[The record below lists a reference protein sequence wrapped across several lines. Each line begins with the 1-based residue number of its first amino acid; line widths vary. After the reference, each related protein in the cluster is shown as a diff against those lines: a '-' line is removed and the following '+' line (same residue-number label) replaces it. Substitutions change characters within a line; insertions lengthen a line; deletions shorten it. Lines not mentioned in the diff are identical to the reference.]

1 MDVNAQCLFCRIA
14 RAEIPADVVLDTDRV
29 VAFRDIDP
37 KAPTHVL
44 VIPKDHHANLAQMST
59 SDPELAGLVLQAI
72 AEVVKEEGLTQGY
85 RTVFN
90 TGTDG
95 GQSVDHVHAH
105 VLGGR
110 SLTWPPG

>member
-1 MDVNAQCLFCRIA
+1 MASDCLFCKIV
-14 RAEIPADVVLDTDRV
+14 EKDIPATILFEDQDVVV
-29 VAFRDIDP
+29 FRDIDP

-44 VIPKDHHANLAQMST
+44 VVPKQHYPTMMAMVT
-59 SDPELAGLVLQAI
+59 SDAALAAKVLATAGSVALEQGI
-72 AEVVKEEGLTQGY
+72 ADSGY

-90 TGTDG
+90 TGDQA
-95 GQSVDHVHAH
+95 GQSVHHVHAH